1 MNYHPATP
9 VSTYSPDG
17 NCQHQ
22 LANLASVAQN
32 ENFAFSAFVLL
43 NRQILTCGAY
53 NSYRCYLYDVVSNT
67 WSIYSNTPYRHAT
80 MRNVVHQGKIYLT
93 DLANPQVFDP
103 ATKAWTK
110 WAVSPS
116 PPNGACFVSWKNY
129 ILQFGSTSLPY
140 ASQIWK
146 YDPTI
151 NAWSTVPI
159 AAKFPMTTSGC
170 VVLPNGNVLIVGS
183 GYYATLSNMYTEY
196 NVTSNSW
203 SPYVYGKIPQT
214 YSLPLLLGNR
224 VFVLA
229 GSNFVEEYV
238 IANSSVT
245 NSSYPYPFLPNPVP
259 SATAVPALW
268 FSHLPGG
275 CKGVY

>member
-1 MNYHPATP
+1 
-9 VSTYSPDG
+9 
-17 NCQHQ
+17 
-22 LANLASVAQN
+22 
-32 ENFAFSAFVLL
+32 
-43 NRQILTCGAY
+43 
-53 NSYRCYLYDVVSNT
+53 
-67 WSIYSNTPYRHAT
+67 

-129 ILQFGSTSLPY
+129 ILQFGSTS
-140 ASQIWK
+140 STHETQIWK

-151 NAWSTVPI
+151 NAWSNVAMSTT
-159 AAKFPMTTSGC
+159 FPLYNSGC
-170 VVLPNGNVLIVGS
+170 VVLPDGNILIVGS
-183 GYYATLSNMYTEY
+183 GYDAKLFKVYTVY

-203 SPYVYGKIPQT
+203 SPYVYGKMDL
-214 YSLPLLLGNR
+214 YFSLPLLLGNR
-224 VFVLA
+224 IFVLA
-229 GSNFVEEYV
+229 GSNLVEEYV
-238 IANSSVT
+238 IGNSSVT
-245 NSSYPYPFLPNPVP
+245 NSSYPYPYVWSYVP
-259 SATAVPALW
+259 SATAVPAQW